1 MPIMLF
7 NVPCAKSIVKKFFR
21 FNTMKLLISLEE
33 LTCFILIGSDS
44 IVFSIFLFAYQEAQ
58 S

>member
-1 MPIMLF
+1 MLF
-7 NVPCAKSIVKKFFR
+7 NVPCVKSIVKIFFR

-33 LTCFILIGSDS
+33 LTCFILNGSDS
-44 IVFSIFLFAYQEAQ
+44 VVFSIFLFAYQEAQ